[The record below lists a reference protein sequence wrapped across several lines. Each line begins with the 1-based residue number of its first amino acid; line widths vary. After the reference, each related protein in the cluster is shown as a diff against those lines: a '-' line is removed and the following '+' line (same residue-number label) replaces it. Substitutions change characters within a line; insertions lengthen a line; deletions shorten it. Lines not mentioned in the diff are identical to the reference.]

1 MTLDFSVKLKYQS
14 SAITLSVFNIYSVRD
29 ILCDV
34 INPQRSDIYA
44 SHTLN
49 DVCVPS
55 GIGPS

>member
-34 INPQRSDIYA
+34 INPQRSDIYMR
-44 SHTLN
+44 H
-49 DVCVPS
+49 
-55 GIGPS
+55 IR